1 MRNVAQLYYR
11 ANGFEKEISMH
22 LSKKI
27 FRQCLYNLRKQGT
40 KAIRST
46 DNNREI
52 VACRRQVL
60 SKEQASTGVEQASTG
75 VEQAKRIAEESALG
89 VEEEDKIVARKIGKT
104 KKTTEKILV
113 KTAQKQKE
121 TGLEHAENISA
132 MNAAGK

>member
-60 SKEQASTGVEQASTG
+60 SKEQASTGVEQ
-75 VEQAKRIAEESALG
+75 VKRIAEESALG

>member
-60 SKEQASTGVEQASTG
+60 SKEQASTGVEQA
-75 VEQAKRIAEESALG
+75 KRIAEESALG
-89 VEEEDKIVARKIGKT
+89 VEEEDKIVARKICKT

>member
-60 SKEQASTGVEQASTG
+60 SKEQASTGVEQAM
-75 VEQAKRIAEESALG
+75 RIAEESALG

>member
-11 ANGFEKEISMH
+11 ATGFEKEISMH
-22 LSKKI
+22 LSKTI

-46 DNNREI
+46 DNSREI

-60 SKEQASTGVEQASTG
+60 SKEQESSGA
-75 VEQAKRIAEESALG
+75 EQAKKIAEESALR
-89 VEEEDKIVARKIGKT
+89 VEEEDKIIARKIGK
-104 KKTTEKILV
+104 KKETTEKILV
-113 KTAQKQKE
+113 TTAETQNE
-121 TGLEHAENISA
+121 TGLAHVENISA